1 MEGQSANGP
10 APAATQP
17 GVPHQGQ
24 PAQGP
29 AMGPEEVDR
38 LVKQRLEQAFHGVF
52 RRLIDTSERAAQAA
66 EASAATNRLDG
77 LTKSLKVEQWKPTTR
92 EEELKTWKE
101 WAFQFTNWLVANDR
115 AYEDDLESLD
125 LDKEVDHDE
134 IPDAKEERSQRLFG
148 VLCNVLKGRPLLLVR
163 QMAARKN
170 GLEAWRMLKREM
182 EPREKARSLALVRQ
196 LAAWKFDDS
205 QDLHSQLVRYEEAL
219 RTYES
224 SSGKAFPE
232 ELVLATVVTGLR
244 EPLKSQVQLQMQSST
259 RYAEVREWILR
270 YESLNTPWSTS
281 LGTKGSD
288 RVGQGGPQ
296 PMEIDVIKGKGRDNK
311 GKDGKGKN
319 GGKGKDSKGKDGKG
333 KKGKPGEGKG
343 WQANLGGSGGKP
355 WGQPGGGW
363 SSQWGN
369 QGWSSQSW
377 SQPSG
382 KGKSK
387 KGLDP
392 AVCALCWKGH
402 WKNEC
407 PQKGKGK
414 VNQIEQGSTPGQS
427 ATSSSASTAA
437 SSIPSSASALKA
449 QAGHGVYR
457 VETFACETPRN
468 CRCTEVFDMTELDDE
483 EGDFN
488 FGLAG
493 AEVMVIECKEVV
505 AGAFGNLEPEVEPLA
520 EFEGITAFPMDAT
533 DDDGEWTLEP
543 GLAEAQGFEVLAVQ
557 ARTEVVI
564 DSGADISVAP
574 LRMAHLGQ
582 PAKRSGILMQ
592 DAQGKRIPEKESR
605 VLEIE
610 METLEN
616 SPIRLKEK
624 FCIAPVSSIIVSMG
638 RLLRWGWSLG
648 TCDGKPVIERGGH
661 QVPIRLRRN
670 TLTILATVA
679 SIAATTCAGQGH
691 LPPASQGEA
700 AGKATGGPRQV
711 NMMTFDDLGRL
722 PPQAEE
728 LVGVPGWHIL
738 PSGLP
743 LFVAHRV
750 EEVNLEQSL
759 WSGGDWAWLALFVR
773 VEPATRLPEVGDVW
787 IQALTAKVED
797 FETAP
802 KTLDKF

>member
-17 GVPHQGQ
+17 GVPQQGQ

-270 YESLNTPWSTS
+270 YESLNAPWSTS

-392 AVCALCWKGH
+392 AVCALCWRKGH

-449 QAGHGVYR
+449 QAGHGG
-457 VETFACETPRN
+457 PRWL
-468 CRCTEVFDMTELDDE
+468 CLLPLL
-483 EGDFN
+483 GW
-488 FGLAG
+488 LAG
-493 AEVMVIECKEVV
+493 
-505 AGAFGNLEPEVEPLA
+505 
-520 EFEGITAFPMDAT
+520 
-533 DDDGEWTLEP
+533 
-543 GLAEAQGFEVLAVQ
+543 
-557 ARTEVVI
+557 
-564 DSGADISVAP
+564 
-574 LRMAHLGQ
+574 
-582 PAKRSGILMQ
+582 
-592 DAQGKRIPEKESR
+592 
-605 VLEIE
+605 
-610 METLEN
+610 
-616 SPIRLKEK
+616 
-624 FCIAPVSSIIVSMG
+624 
-638 RLLRWGWSLG
+638 
-648 TCDGKPVIERGGH
+648 
-661 QVPIRLRRN
+661 
-670 TLTILATVA
+670 
-679 SIAATTCAGQGH
+679 
-691 LPPASQGEA
+691 
-700 AGKATGGPRQV
+700 GGPAQHTWWRQ
-711 NMMTFDDLGRL
+711 
-722 PPQAEE
+722 
-728 LVGVPGWHIL
+728 
-738 PSGLP
+738 
-743 LFVAHRV
+743 
-750 EEVNLEQSL
+750 
-759 WSGGDWAWLALFVR
+759 
-773 VEPATRLPEVGDVW
+773 
-787 IQALTAKVED
+787 
-797 FETAP
+797 
-802 KTLDKF
+802 